1 LEEAVTA
8 YYCRG
13 EGSCGE
19 EIYLV
24 RELTR
29 EGCRCDQSDIGRGKL
44 ESEVAEDLIVDE
56 REGQWYPM
64 KVQGERE
71 VGEEEKEV
79 GSVPVQTPW
88 EEQMR
93 EAEDNMSA
101 AELLFE

>member
-8 YYCRG
+8 YCRG
-13 EGSCGE
+13 EESCGE

-24 RELTR
+24 RELMR
-29 EGCRCDQSDIGRGKL
+29 EVCRCDQSDIGRGKL
-44 ESEVAEDLIVDE
+44 ESEVAENLIVDE

-64 KVQGERE
+64 LVQGERE
-71 VGEEEKEV
+71 VGEGEKEV